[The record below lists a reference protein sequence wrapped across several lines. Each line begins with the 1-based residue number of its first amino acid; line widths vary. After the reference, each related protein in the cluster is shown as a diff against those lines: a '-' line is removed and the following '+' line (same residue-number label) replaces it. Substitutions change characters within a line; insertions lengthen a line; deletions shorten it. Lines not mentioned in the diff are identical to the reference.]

1 MFKKY
6 ILIISSSSSII
17 CRLSHS
23 SFVSTLSFTKVMG
36 RGGGCLFEWGV
47 GAYLGEGAYYRVGAL
62 FEEIWYVLVFVWYT
76 SPLLFLPI
84 SAYFS
89 SLKNVCKK
97 HFDITCFLLFKTNLS
112 VLQNQ
117 RVGHFIK
124 LKKNNSGVSIGN
136 SMICSDIWHK

>member
-1 MFKKY
+1 M
-6 ILIISSSSSII
+6 IISSSSSII

-76 SPLLFLPI
+76 LPLLFLPI
-84 SAYFS
+84 SAKKKKKKTLWHHLFPFVQKQKQTC
-89 SLKNVCKK
+89 LFCK
-97 HFDITCFLLFKTNLS
+97 IS
-112 VLQNQ
+112 

-124 LKKNNSGVSIGN
+124 LKKNNSGISIGN